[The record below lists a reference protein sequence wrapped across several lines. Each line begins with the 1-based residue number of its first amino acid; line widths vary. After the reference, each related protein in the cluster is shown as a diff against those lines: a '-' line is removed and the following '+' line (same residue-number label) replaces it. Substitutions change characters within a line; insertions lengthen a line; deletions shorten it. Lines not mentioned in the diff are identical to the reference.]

1 MAVGALGG
9 DAAFVLL
16 NFRLA
21 GFELFVLSA
30 QEVKTIVLLFLEVV
44 RYLAVAAVDARFR
57 ALLEVGRH
65 VFKFDF
71 ESALAG
77 NGAILTGLEMLEGL
91 VVGQRREV
99 LFILRVNVRARKLLL
114 QQFLLGESV
123 DRLEICVAAAERAI
137 LVVLQRALADPLF
150 EACRTEGS
158 LTLRAL
164 AWVQDHLEA
173 NLAHEE
179 LVQCTVILPVQAGR
193 IARAQFNDILQL
205 HIVRLFNKYKIAR
218 RNTRPVHLFILVQA
232 LAHVLEDSL
241 R

>member
-9 DAAFVLL
+9 DAALVLL

-21 GFELFVLSA
+21 GLELFVLSS

-44 RYLAVAAVDARFR
+44 RYFAVAAVDARFR
-57 ALLEVGRH
+57 ARLEMGRH

-77 NGAILTGLEMLEGL
+77 DGAILTGLEMLEGL
-91 VVGQRREV
+91 GVRQRLEMF
-99 LFILRVNVRARKLLL
+99 LILRVDVWACKLLL
-114 QQFLLGESV
+114 QQFLLCESV
-123 DRLEICVAAAERAI
+123 DRLKICVTAAQRAI

-164 AWVQDHLEA
+164 TWVQDHLEA

-179 LVQCTVILPVQAGR
+179 LVQCTIILPGR
-193 IARAQFNDILQL
+193 IARTQFNDILQL
-205 HIVRLFNKYKIAR
+205 HIVRLFNKYKIACR
-218 RNTRPVHLFILVQA
+218 DTRPVHLLILVQA